1 MNILKIYIKKAF
13 NHKLPNFKPMKKR
26 KIYDRTFKEN
36 AVKLT
41 YERGKGQTKVI
52 AGELGITAK
61 ILSRWRQE
69 LQKFGTGSFCGTGY
83 LRLTPDQAIITN
95 LEKKIKDSK
104 ITLEILKKGTEP
116 VSQGY
121 VKTKDFIEDN
131 KSKFSIIKMCN
142 VLEVS
147 RTTYYNR
154 KKQELTDTESRIIL
168 FKEEITSI
176 FYEFKK
182 KYDGVKITK
191 ELQSRGIKIQYPSVK
206 FYMKM
211 LGLRS
216 KVKRKFKVTTDSH
229 HNHYVSP
236 NVLNRVFTVGEPAS
250 AWVSDITYIQ
260 TIIGFMYLT
269 IIMDLF
275 DRKIIGWSLSYGMST
290 RQTTLRAWEMAV
302 KNRKI
307 TKELIFHS
315 DRGVQYANKM
325 FTNKLDSYKLVR
337 RSMSR
342 RANSTDNAVCESF
355 FYYFKA
361 ELLVGNKLV
370 SRKQMKIQ
378 VYEYI
383 ENWYNK
389 KRRHSFLGYKTIE
402 EFDEIN
408 NLI

>member
-1 MNILKIYIKKAF
+1 
-13 NHKLPNFKPMKKR
+13 MKKR
-26 KIYDRTFKEN
+26 RIYDREFKEN
-36 AVKLT
+36 AVKLS
-41 YERGKGQTKVI
+41 YERGKSQTKAI

-69 LQKFGTGSFCGTGY
+69 YKKFGTGSFCGTGY
-83 LRLTPDQAIITN
+83 LRLTPEQTVIYN
-95 LEKKIKDSK
+95 LEKKIKDSEL
-104 ITLEILKKGTEP
+104 TLEILKKGTKY

-121 VKTKDFIEDN
+121 VKTKDFIENN
-131 KSKFSIIKMCN
+131 KSAFPIIKMCN

-168 FKEEITSI
+168 YKEEITSI

-182 KYDGVKITK
+182 KYDGIKITK
-191 ELQSRGIKIQYPSVK
+191 ELQSRGFKIQYPSVK
-206 FYMKM
+206 YYMKM

-216 KVKRKFKVTTDSH
+216 KVKRKFTATTDSF

-236 NVLNRVFTVGEPAS
+236 NILNREFTVSEPAI

-260 TIIGFMYLT
+260 TITGFLYLT

-275 DRKIIGWSLSYGMST
+275 DRKVIGWSVSNGMST
-290 RQTTLRAWEMAV
+290 KQTTLRAWEMAV

-307 TKELIFHS
+307 TKDLIFHS
-315 DRGVQYANKM
+315 DRGTQYANKM
-325 FTNKLDSYKLVR
+325 FTNKLDSYKFVR

-342 RANSTDNAVCESF
+342 RENHTDNAVCESF
-355 FYYFKA
+355 FTYFKA
-361 ELLVGNKLV
+361 ELIVENNLITT
-370 SRKQMKIQ
+370 KQMKAQ
-378 VYEYI
+378 VHEYI

-389 KRRHSFLGYKTIE
+389 KRRHSFLGYKTIG
-402 EFDEIN
+402 EFDEIH
-408 NLI
+408 NLT

>member
-1 MNILKIYIKKAF
+1 MNILKINTKKAF
-13 NHKLPNFKPMKKR
+13 YYKLPNFSPMKKR
-26 KIYDRTFKEN
+26 RIYDRTFKEN

-41 YERGKGQTKVI
+41 YERGKHQTKVV

-69 LQKFGTGSFCGTGY
+69 FQKFGTGSFCGTGY
-83 LRLTPDQAIITN
+83 LRLTPEETIITN

-104 ITLEILKKGTEP
+104 TALEILKSGTEP

-121 VKTKDFIEDN
+121 VNTKDFIEDN
-131 KSKFSIIKMCN
+131 KSKFSIIKMCK
-142 VLEVS
+142 VLGVS

-154 KKQELTDTESRIIL
+154 KKQELTDTETRIIL
-168 FKEEITSI
+168 YKEQITSI

-182 KYDGVKITK
+182 KYGPLKVTK
-191 ELQSRGIKIQYPSVK
+191 ELQSRGSKIQYDSVK

-216 KVKRKFKVTTDSH
+216 KVKRKYKVTTDSH

-236 NVLNRVFTVGEPAS
+236 NLLNRVFTVDEPAI

-269 IIMDLF
+269 IVMDLF

-290 RQTTLRAWEMAV
+290 GQTTLRAWKMAV

-325 FTNKLDSYKLVR
+325 FTSKLDSYKLVR
-337 RSMSR
+337 RSMSGKG
-342 RANSTDNAVCESF
+342 NSTDNAVCESF
-355 FYYFKA
+355 FYYFKT
-361 ELLVGNKLV
+361 ELLVGNNLV
-370 SRKQMKIQ
+370 SRKQLKLD
-378 VYEYI
+378 VFDYI

-389 KRRHSFLGYKTIE
+389 KRRHSHLGYKTIE
-402 EFDEIN
+402 EFDKIH
-408 NLI
+408 LL

>member
-1 MNILKIYIKKAF
+1 ME
-13 NHKLPNFKPMKKR
+13 KR
-26 KIYDRTFKEN
+26 RIYDRTFKEN

-41 YERGKGQTKVI
+41 YERGKSQIKVI
-52 AGELGITAK
+52 AVELGITAK

-69 LQKFGTGSFCGTGY
+69 FRKFGNGSFCGTGY
-83 LRLTPDQAIITN
+83 LLLTPDETIISN

-104 ITLEILKKGTEP
+104 TELEILKSGTES

-142 VLEVS
+142 VLGVS

-154 KKQELTDTESRIIL
+154 KKQELTDTETRITL
-168 FKEEITSI
+168 YKEQITSI

-182 KYDGVKITK
+182 KYGPLKVTK
-191 ELQSRGIKIQYPSVK
+191 ELQSTGSKIQYASVK

-216 KVKRKFKVTTDSH
+216 KTKRKYKVTTDSR

-236 NVLNRVFTVGEPAS
+236 NLLNRVFTVDEPAI

-290 RQTTLRAWEMAV
+290 GQTTLRAWKMAV

-325 FTNKLDSYKLVR
+325 FTSKLDSYKLVR
-337 RSMSR
+337 RSMSGR
-342 RANSTDNAVCESF
+342 GNSTDNAVCESF
-355 FYYFKA
+355 FYYFKT
-361 ELLVGNKLV
+361 ELLVGNDLI
-370 SRKQMKIQ
+370 SRKQLKLE
-378 VYEYI
+378 VFEYI

-389 KRRHSFLGYKTIE
+389 KRRHSALGYMTIE
-402 EFDEIN
+402 EFDRIN
-408 NLI
+408 LDKFEEDNDSILK

>member
-1 MNILKIYIKKAF
+1 
-13 NHKLPNFKPMKKR
+13 MKKR
-26 KIYDRTFKEN
+26 RIYDRTFKEN
-36 AVKLT
+36 AVKLN

-52 AGELGITAK
+52 AVELGITAK

-69 LQKFGTGSFCGTGY
+69 FQKFGTGSFCGTGY
-83 LRLTPDQAIITN
+83 LKLTPEQTIIAN

-104 ITLEILKKGTEP
+104 ITLEILKKGNEP
-116 VSQGY
+116 ASQGY
-121 VKTKDFIEDN
+121 VKTKDFIENN

-142 VLEVS
+142 VLQVS

-154 KKQELTDTESRIIL
+154 KNQELTETETRIIL
-168 FKEEITSI
+168 YKEEITSI

-191 ELQSRGIKIQYPSVK
+191 ELQRRGFKIQYPSVK

-236 NVLNRVFTVGEPAS
+236 NVLNRVFTVSEPGS

-290 RQTTLRAWEMAV
+290 RQTTLRAWKMAV
-302 KNRKI
+302 KNREI
-307 TKELIFHS
+307 SKELIFHS

-337 RSMSR
+337 RSMSGR
-342 RANSTDNAVCESF
+342 GNSTDNAVCESF

-361 ELLVGNKLV
+361 ELLVGNDLV

-389 KRRHSFLGYKTIE
+389 KRRHTFLGFKTIE
-402 EFDEIN
+402 EFENIN
-408 NLI
+408 KSLYDFVIF

>member
-1 MNILKIYIKKAF
+1 
-13 NHKLPNFKPMKKR
+13 MKKR
-26 KIYDRTFKEN
+26 RIYDRTFKEN

-69 LQKFGTGSFCGTGY
+69 FQKFGTGSFCGTGY
-83 LRLTPDQAIITN
+83 LRLTAEQTIIAN

-104 ITLEILKKGTEP
+104 TTLEILKKGTEP

-121 VKTKDFIEDN
+121 VKTKDFIENN
-131 KSKFSIIKMCN
+131 KSKFSIIKICN
-142 VLEVS
+142 VLHVS

-154 KKQELTDTESRIIL
+154 KNQELTDTETRIIL
-168 FKEEITSI
+168 YKEEITSI

-191 ELQSRGIKIQYPSVK
+191 ELQRRGFKIQYPSVK

-216 KVKRKFKVTTDSH
+216 KVKRKFKVTTDSY

-236 NVLNRVFTVGEPAS
+236 NVLNRIFTVGEPAS

-290 RQTTLRAWEMAV
+290 RQTTLRAWKMAV

-337 RSMSR
+337 RSMSGR
-342 RANSTDNAVCESF
+342 GNSTDNAVCESF
-355 FYYFKA
+355 FYYFKT
-361 ELLVGNKLV
+361 ELLVGNNLV

-378 VYEYI
+378 VKEYI

-402 EFDEIN
+402 EFDEIYF
-408 NLI
+408 NL

>member
-1 MNILKIYIKKAF
+1 
-13 NHKLPNFKPMKKR
+13 MKKR
-26 KIYDRTFKEN
+26 RIYDRTFKEN

-69 LQKFGTGSFCGTGY
+69 FQKFGTGSFCGTGY
-83 LRLTPDQAIITN
+83 LRLTAEQTIIAN

-104 ITLEILKKGTEP
+104 TTLEILKKGTEP

-121 VKTKDFIEDN
+121 VKTKDFIENN
-131 KSKFSIIKMCN
+131 KSKFPIIKMCN
-142 VLEVS
+142 VLQVS

-154 KKQELTDTESRIIL
+154 KNQELTDTETRIIL
-168 FKEEITSI
+168 YKEEITSI

-191 ELQSRGIKIQYPSVK
+191 ELQRRGFKIQYPSVK

-216 KVKRKFKVTTDSH
+216 KPKRKFKVTTDSH

-290 RQTTLRAWEMAV
+290 RQTTLRAWKMAI

-315 DRGVQYANKM
+315 DRGVQYANKI
-325 FTNKLDSYKLVR
+325 FTDKLDSYKLVK
-337 RSMSR
+337 RSMSGR
-342 RANSTDNAVCESF
+342 GNSTDNAVCESF
-355 FYYFKA
+355 FYYFKT
-361 ELLVGNKLV
+361 ELLVGNDLV

-389 KRRHSFLGYKTIE
+389 KRRHSFLGFKTIE
-402 EFDEIN
+402 EFDKIN
-408 NLI
+408 NVI

>member
-1 MNILKIYIKKAF
+1 
-13 NHKLPNFKPMKKR
+13 MKKR
-26 KIYDRTFKEN
+26 RIYDRTFKEN

-41 YERGKGQTKVI
+41 YERGKSQTKVI

-69 LQKFGTGSFCGTGY
+69 YKKFGTGSFCGTGY
-83 LRLTPDQAIITN
+83 LKLTPEQTIITN
-95 LEKKIKDSK
+95 LEKKINDSK
-104 ITLEILKKGTEP
+104 ITLEILKKGTES

-121 VKTKDFIEDN
+121 VKTKDFIENN
-131 KSKFSIIKMCN
+131 KSKFSIIKICN
-142 VLEVS
+142 VLQVS

-154 KKQELTDTESRIIL
+154 KNQELTDTETRIIL
-168 FKEEITSI
+168 YKEEITSI

-191 ELQSRGIKIQYPSVK
+191 ELQRRGFKIQYPSVK

-290 RQTTLRAWEMAV
+290 RQTTLRAWKMAI

-315 DRGVQYANKM
+315 DRGVQYANKI
-325 FTNKLDSYKLVR
+325 FTDKLDSYKLVR
-337 RSMSR
+337 RSMSGR
-342 RANSTDNAVCESF
+342 GNSTDNAVCESF
-355 FYYFKA
+355 FYYFKT
-361 ELLVGNKLV
+361 ELLVGNDLV

-389 KRRHSFLGYKTIE
+389 KRRHSFLGFKTIE
-402 EFDEIN
+402 EFDRIN
-408 NLI
+408 LR

>member
-1 MNILKIYIKKAF
+1 MNILKICTKKR
-13 NHKLPNFKPMKKR
+13 HYKLQNFKSMKKR
-26 KIYDRTFKEN
+26 RIYDRTFKEN
-36 AVKLT
+36 AVRLT

-69 LQKFGTGSFCGTGY
+69 FQKFGTGSFCGTGY
-83 LRLTPDQAIITN
+83 LLLTPEQTIIN
-95 LEKKIKDSK
+95 KLEKKIKDSK
-104 ITLEILKKGTEP
+104 ITLEILKKGTAP

-142 VLEVS
+142 VLGVS

-154 KKQELTDTESRIIL
+154 KKQELTDTETRIIL
-168 FKEEITSI
+168 YKEQITSI

-182 KYDGVKITK
+182 KYGPLKVTK
-191 ELQSRGIKIQYPSVK
+191 ELQSRGSKIQYDSVK

-216 KVKRKFKVTTDSH
+216 KVKRKYKVTTDSH

-236 NVLNRVFTVGEPAS
+236 NLLNRVFTVDEPAI

-290 RQTTLRAWEMAV
+290 GQTTLRAWKMAV

-325 FTNKLDSYKLVR
+325 FTSKLDSYKLVR
-337 RSMSR
+337 RSMSGR
-342 RANSTDNAVCESF
+342 GNSTDNAVCESF
-355 FYYFKA
+355 FYYFKN
-361 ELLVGNKLV
+361 ELLVGNKLL
-370 SRKQMKIQ
+370 SRKQLKLE

-389 KRRHSFLGYKTIE
+389 KRRHSAIGYMTIE
-402 EFDEIN
+402 EFDRIN
-408 NLI
+408 LVQ

>member
-1 MNILKIYIKKAF
+1 
-13 NHKLPNFKPMKKR
+13 MKKR
-26 KIYDRTFKEN
+26 RIYDRTFKEN

-52 AGELGITAK
+52 ARELGITVR

-69 LQKFGTGSFCGTGY
+69 FQKFGTGSFCGTGY
-83 LRLTPDQAIITN
+83 LLLTPEQTIINN
-95 LEKKIKDSK
+95 LEKKIIDSK
-104 ITLEILKKGTEP
+104 ITLEILKKGNEP

-121 VKTKDFIEDN
+121 VKTKDFIEEN
-131 KSKFSIIKMCN
+131 KSKFSIIKMCS

-154 KKQELTDTESRIIL
+154 KKQELTDTETRVIL
-168 FKEEITSI
+168 FKEQIASI

-182 KYDGVKITK
+182 KYGPLKITK
-191 ELQSRGIKIQYPSVK
+191 ELQSRGVKIQYASVK
-206 FYMKM
+206 FYMRI

-216 KVKRKFKVTTDSH
+216 KAKRKFKATTDSH
-229 HNHYVSP
+229 HNHYASP
-236 NVLNRVFTVGEPAS
+236 NVLNRVFTVAEPAR

-260 TIIGFMYLT
+260 TIMGFMYLT

-315 DRGVQYANKM
+315 DRGIQYANKM
-325 FTNKLDSYKLVR
+325 FTDKLDSYKLVR

-342 RANSTDNAVCESF
+342 KGNPNDNAVCENF
-355 FYYFKA
+355 FFYFKA
-361 ELLVGNKLV
+361 ELLVGNNLL
-370 SRKQMKIQ
+370 SRKQLKLE

-389 KRRHSFLGYKTIE
+389 KRRHSFLGYQSIE
-402 EFDEIN
+402 EFNAIN
-408 NLI
+408 ILKFK

>member
-1 MNILKIYIKKAF
+1 
-13 NHKLPNFKPMKKR
+13 MKKR
-26 KIYDRTFKEN
+26 RIYDRTFKEN

-52 AGELGITAK
+52 AVELGITAK

-69 LQKFGTGSFCGTGY
+69 YKKFGTGSFCGTGY
-83 LRLTPDQAIITN
+83 LKLTPEQTIITN

-104 ITLEILKKGTEP
+104 ITLEILKKGTES

-121 VKTKDFIEDN
+121 VKTKDFIENN
-131 KSKFSIIKMCN
+131 KSKFSIIKICN
-142 VLEVS
+142 VLQVS

-154 KKQELTDTESRIIL
+154 KNQELTDTETRIIL
-168 FKEEITSI
+168 YKEEITSI

-191 ELQSRGIKIQYPSVK
+191 ELQRRGFKIQYPSVK

-216 KVKRKFKVTTDSH
+216 KVKRKFKVTTDSY

-236 NVLNRVFTVGEPAS
+236 NVLNRIFTVGEPAS

-290 RQTTLRAWEMAV
+290 RQTTLRAWKMAI

-315 DRGVQYANKM
+315 DRGVQYANKI
-325 FTNKLDSYKLVR
+325 FTDKLDSYKLVK
-337 RSMSR
+337 RSMSGR
-342 RANSTDNAVCESF
+342 GNSTDNAVCESF
-355 FYYFKA
+355 FYYFKT
-361 ELLVGNKLV
+361 ELLVGNDLV

-389 KRRHSFLGYKTIE
+389 KRRHSFLGFKTIE
-402 EFDEIN
+402 EFDKIN
-408 NLI
+408 NII

>member
-1 MNILKIYIKKAF
+1 
-13 NHKLPNFKPMKKR
+13 MKKR
-26 KIYDRTFKEN
+26 RIYDRTFKEN
-36 AVKLT
+36 AVKIT
-41 YERGKGQTKVI
+41 YERGKSQTKVI

-69 LQKFGTGSFCGTGY
+69 YKKFGTGSFCGTGY
-83 LRLTPDQAIITN
+83 LLLTPEQTIINN

-104 ITLEILKKGTEP
+104 ISLEILKKGTEP

-121 VKTKDFIEDN
+121 VKIKDFIEDN

-142 VLEVS
+142 VLGVS

-154 KKQELTDTESRIIL
+154 KKQELTDTETRITL
-168 FKEEITSI
+168 YKEQITST

-182 KYDGVKITK
+182 KYGPVKITK
-191 ELQSRGIKIQYPSVK
+191 ELQSRGVKIQYASVR
-206 FYMKM
+206 FYMEI
-211 LGLRS
+211 LGLRR
-216 KVKRKFKVTTDSH
+216 KAKRKFKATTDSH

-236 NVLNRVFTVGEPAS
+236 NLLNRVFKVDEPAI

-269 IIMDLF
+269 IVMDLF

-290 RQTTLRAWEMAV
+290 GQTTLRAWKMAV

-325 FTNKLDSYKLVR
+325 FTSKLDSYKLVR
-337 RSMSR
+337 RSMSGKG
-342 RANSTDNAVCESF
+342 NSTDNAVCESF
-355 FYYFKA
+355 FYYFKT
-361 ELLVGNKLV
+361 ELLVGNNLL
-370 SRKQMKIQ
+370 SRKQLKLE
-378 VYEYI
+378 VFEYI

-389 KRRHSFLGYKTIE
+389 KRRHSALGYMTIE
-402 EFDEIN
+402 EFDRIN
-408 NLI
+408 LL

>member
-1 MNILKIYIKKAF
+1 
-13 NHKLPNFKPMKKR
+13 MKKR
-26 KIYDRTFKEN
+26 RIYDRTFKEN
-36 AVKLT
+36 AVKLN

-52 AGELGITAK
+52 AVELGITAK

-69 LQKFGTGSFCGTGY
+69 FQKFGTGSFCGTGY
-83 LRLTPDQAIITN
+83 LRLTAEQTIIAN

-104 ITLEILKKGTEP
+104 TTLEILKKGTEP

-121 VKTKDFIEDN
+121 VKTKDFIENN

-142 VLEVS
+142 VLQVS

-154 KKQELTDTESRIIL
+154 KNQELTETETRIIL
-168 FKEEITSI
+168 YKEEITSI

-191 ELQSRGIKIQYPSVK
+191 ELQRRGFKIQYPSVK

-236 NVLNRVFTVGEPAS
+236 NVLNRVFTVSEPGS

-290 RQTTLRAWEMAV
+290 RQTTLRAWKMAV
-302 KNRKI
+302 KNREI
-307 TKELIFHS
+307 SKELIFHS

-337 RSMSR
+337 RSMSGR
-342 RANSTDNAVCESF
+342 GNSTDNAVCESF

-361 ELLVGNKLV
+361 ELLVGNDLV

-389 KRRHSFLGYKTIE
+389 KRRHTFLGFKTIE
-402 EFDEIN
+402 EFENIN
-408 NLI
+408 KSLYDFVIF

>member
-1 MNILKIYIKKAF
+1 
-13 NHKLPNFKPMKKR
+13 MKKR
-26 KIYDRTFKEN
+26 RIYDRTFKEN

-41 YERGKGQTKVI
+41 YERGKSQTKVI

-69 LQKFGTGSFCGTGY
+69 YKKFGTGSFCGTGY
-83 LRLTPDQAIITN
+83 LKLTPEQTIITN

-104 ITLEILKKGTEP
+104 ITLEILKKGTES

-121 VKTKDFIEDN
+121 VKTKDFIENN
-131 KSKFSIIKMCN
+131 KSKFSIIKICN
-142 VLEVS
+142 VLHVS

-154 KKQELTDTESRIIL
+154 KNQELTDTETRIIL
-168 FKEEITSI
+168 YKEEITSI

-191 ELQSRGIKIQYPSVK
+191 ELQRRGFKIKYPSVK

-236 NVLNRVFTVGEPAS
+236 NVLNRVFTVDEPAS

-290 RQTTLRAWEMAV
+290 RQTTLRAWKMAI

-315 DRGVQYANKM
+315 DRGVQYANKI
-325 FTNKLDSYKLVR
+325 FTDKLDSYKLVR
-337 RSMSR
+337 RSMSGR
-342 RANSTDNAVCESF
+342 GNSTDNAVCESF
-355 FYYFKA
+355 FYYFKT
-361 ELLVGNKLV
+361 ELLVGNDLV

-389 KRRHSFLGYKTIE
+389 KRRHSFLGFKTIE
-402 EFDEIN
+402 EFDRIN

>member
-1 MNILKIYIKKAF
+1 
-13 NHKLPNFKPMKKR
+13 MKKR
-26 KIYDRTFKEN
+26 RIYDRTFKEN

-41 YERGKGQTKVI
+41 YERGKSQTKVI

-69 LQKFGTGSFCGTGY
+69 FQKFGKGSFCGTGY
-83 LRLTPDQAIITN
+83 LKLTPEQAIINN
-95 LEKKIKDSK
+95 LEKKIKNSK
-104 ITLEILKKGTEP
+104 ITLEILKKGTEN

-142 VLEVS
+142 VLGVS

-154 KKQELTDTESRIIL
+154 KKQELTDTETRIAL
-168 FKEEITSI
+168 YKEEITSI

-182 KYDGVKITK
+182 KYGPLKIAK
-191 ELQSRGIKIQYPSVK
+191 VLQSRGSKIKYPSVR
-206 FYMKM
+206 FYMEM

-216 KVKRKFKVTTDSH
+216 KAKRKYKVTTDSH

-236 NVLNRVFTVGEPAS
+236 NLLNRVFTVGEPAT

-290 RQTTLRAWEMAV
+290 RQTTLRAWKMAV
-302 KNRKI
+302 KTRKI

-315 DRGVQYANKM
+315 DRGVQYANKI
-325 FTNKLDSYKLVR
+325 FTSKLDSYKLVR
-337 RSMSR
+337 RSMSGR
-342 RANSTDNAVCESF
+342 GNSTDNAVCESF

-361 ELLVGNKLV
+361 ELLVGNKLI
-370 SRKQMKIQ
+370 SRKQMK
-378 VYEYI
+378 VKVHEYI

-402 EFDEIN
+402 EFDRIN
-408 NLI
+408 LG

>member
-1 MNILKIYIKKAF
+1 
-13 NHKLPNFKPMKKR
+13 MKKR
-26 KIYDRTFKEN
+26 RIYDRTFKEN

-69 LQKFGTGSFCGTGY
+69 FQKFGTGSFCGTGY
-83 LRLTPDQAIITN
+83 LRLTAEQTIIAN

-104 ITLEILKKGTEP
+104 TTLEILKKGTEP

-121 VKTKDFIEDN
+121 VKTKDFIENN
-131 KSKFSIIKMCN
+131 KSKFSIIKICN
-142 VLEVS
+142 VLHVS

-154 KKQELTDTESRIIL
+154 KNQELTDTETRIIL
-168 FKEEITSI
+168 YKEEITSI

-191 ELQSRGIKIQYPSVK
+191 ELQRRGFKIQYPSVK

-216 KVKRKFKVTTDSH
+216 KPKRKFKVTTDSH

-290 RQTTLRAWEMAV
+290 RQTTLRAWKMAI

-315 DRGVQYANKM
+315 DRGVQYANKI
-325 FTNKLDSYKLVR
+325 FTDKLDSYKLVK
-337 RSMSR
+337 RSMSGR
-342 RANSTDNAVCESF
+342 GNSTDNAVCESF
-355 FYYFKA
+355 FYYFKT
-361 ELLVGNKLV
+361 ELLVGNDLV

-389 KRRHSFLGYKTIE
+389 KRRHSFLGFKTIE
-402 EFDEIN
+402 EFDKIN
-408 NLI
+408 NVI

>member
-1 MNILKIYIKKAF
+1 
-13 NHKLPNFKPMKKR
+13 MKKR
-26 KIYDRTFKEN
+26 RIYDRTFKEN

-52 AGELGITAK
+52 AVELGITAK

-69 LQKFGTGSFCGTGY
+69 YKKFGTGSFCGTGY
-83 LRLTPDQAIITN
+83 LKLTPEQTIITN

-104 ITLEILKKGTEP
+104 ITLEILKKGTES

-121 VKTKDFIEDN
+121 VKTKDFIENN
-131 KSKFSIIKMCN
+131 KSKFSIIKICN
-142 VLEVS
+142 VLHVS

-154 KKQELTDTESRIIL
+154 KNQELTDTETRIIL
-168 FKEEITSI
+168 YKEEITSI

-191 ELQSRGIKIQYPSVK
+191 ELQRRGFKIQYPSVK

-216 KVKRKFKVTTDSH
+216 KVKRKFKVTTDSY

-236 NVLNRVFTVGEPAS
+236 NVLNRIFTVGEPAS

-290 RQTTLRAWEMAV
+290 RQTTLRAWKMAV

-337 RSMSR
+337 RSMSGR
-342 RANSTDNAVCESF
+342 GNSTDNAVCESF
-355 FYYFKA
+355 FYYFKT
-361 ELLVGNKLV
+361 ELLVGNNLV

-378 VYEYI
+378 VKEYI

-402 EFDEIN
+402 EFDEIYF
-408 NLI
+408 NL

>member
-1 MNILKIYIKKAF
+1 
-13 NHKLPNFKPMKKR
+13 MKKR
-26 KIYDRTFKEN
+26 RIYDRTFKEN

-52 AGELGITAK
+52 AVELGITAK

-69 LQKFGTGSFCGTGY
+69 FQKFGTGSFCGTGY
-83 LRLTPDQAIITN
+83 LKLTPEQTIIAN

-104 ITLEILKKGTEP
+104 ITLEILKKGNEP
-116 VSQGY
+116 ASQGY
-121 VKTKDFIEDN
+121 VKTKDFIENN

-154 KKQELTDTESRIIL
+154 KKQELTDTETRIIL
-168 FKEEITSI
+168 YKEEITSI

-191 ELQSRGIKIQYPSVK
+191 ELQSRGFKIQYPSVK

-236 NVLNRVFTVGEPAS
+236 NFLNRVFTVGERAS

-290 RQTTLRAWEMAV
+290 RQTTLRAWGMAV

-325 FTNKLDSYKLVR
+325 FTSKLDSYKLVK
-337 RSMSR
+337 RSMSGKG
-342 RANSTDNAVCESF
+342 NSTDNAVCESF
-355 FYYFKA
+355 FFYFKA
-361 ELLVGNKLV
+361 ELLVGNNLV

-389 KRRHSFLGYKTIE
+389 KRMHSFLGFKTIE
-402 EFDEIN
+402 EFENIN
-408 NLI
+408 KSLYGYC